1 MKRARI
7 KVYKD
12 AGTNQVIDG
21 MTNRNMGPASRTFVT
36 HVIVDTKTKTKP
48 KLTKTIKPKEETQE

>member
-12 AGTNQVIDG
+12 AGANQVIEG
-21 MTNRNMGPASRTFVT
+21 ITNRNMGPASKIFVT
-36 HVIVDTKTKTKP
+36 PVIEETKAKNKTK
-48 KLTKTIKPKEETQE
+48 ID